1 MEVRERERDA
11 DRQPEIQRSEETNK
25 YREAEEGEGLKKGR
39 KEKQH

>member
-1 MEVRERERDA
+1 MRETESEWKSERGREM
-11 DRQPEIQRSEETNK
+11 QRSEETNK